1 MNYLSVENLAKSYGE
16 RLLFSEVSFGL
27 DQGQKM
33 AFIAKNGSGKTTL
46 MRILAGLDTPDS
58 GVVTYRN
65 GITISY
71 LQQEPELNLNNTIHQ
86 EVYQS
91 DNQFLQ
97 AIEAYHNCLENQSNN
112 LQEAMERMD
121 LLGAWDYESKV
132 QTVLEKLA
140 INDLNKPISK
150 LSGGQ
155 KKRVALAKVLIQE
168 PDFVI
173 MDEPTNHLDIDMVE
187 WLEQYIAKSSLTL
200 LLVTHD
206 RYFLENTCTVILELD
221 AGVVYKHSGNY
232 ASYLESKQ
240 LRYENLEAT
249 IDKAKNLYRKE
260 LEWMRKQPKARGTKA
275 KSRIDSFYDVKKVAH
290 TKVDKREVELEINMN
305 RLGSKILEFHN
316 VKKSFGDLCIAKNF
330 NYKFQR
336 EDRVGIIGKNGVGK
350 STFLQMIMQNEQ
362 PTEGKIV
369 VGDTIVFGYYNQNGL
384 QFDDSKRVIEIIKD
398 IAEFIPLTK
407 GKQLSAAQM
416 LERFLFSREQHYQY
430 VSKLS
435 GGEKRRL
442 YLLTILMQN
451 PNFLILDEPTNDLD
465 ILTLNVLEDFLEDFQ
480 GCLLV
485 VTHDRYFMDRLVEHC
500 FVFEGDGEIRDFPG
514 NYTQYREWRT
524 EREQQL
530 KVEAKKQNEQPV
542 EKPIAEVKSEPKR
555 KLSFNEKREFEQL
568 ESEIAALENEKE
580 QLNEQLNSGALSAED
595 LLEASNKIGK
605 VIEQLD
611 EKELRWLELSEYQQ

>member
-58 GVVTYRN
+58 GLVTYRN

-71 LQQEPELNLNNTIHQ
+71 LQQDPQLNEQNTIHQ

-97 AIEAYHNCLENQSNN
+97 AIEAYHDCLENQSGD
-112 LQEAMERMD
+112 LQAAMERMD

-132 QTVLEKLA
+132 QQVLEKLA
-140 INDLNKPISK
+140 INDLNRPIAK

-168 PDFVI
+168 PDFII

-206 RYFLENTCTVILELD
+206 RYFLENTCNVILELD
-221 AGVVYKHSGNY
+221 SGVVYKHSGNY

-260 LEWMRKQPKARGTKA
+260 LEWMRRQPKARGTKA

-316 VKKSFGDLCIAKNF
+316 VKKSFEALSIVNNF
-330 NYKFQR
+330 SYKFQR
-336 EDRVGIIGKNGVGK
+336 QDRVGIIGKNGVGK

-416 LERFLFSREQHYQY
+416 LERFLFTRDQHYQY

-500 FVFEGDGEIRDFPG
+500 FVFEGAGEIRDFPG
-514 NYTQYREWRT
+514 NYTQYREWRNQH
-524 EREQQL
+524 EQQQ
-530 KVEAKKQNEQPV
+530 KAEAKKQV
-542 EKPIAEVKSEPKR
+542 EPTKESTPEPTKTEAKR
-555 KLSFNEKREFEQL
+555 KLTFNEKREFEQL
-568 ESEIAALENEKE
+568 EKEIAALEQEKE
-580 QLNEQLNSGALSAED
+580 SLNKQLNSGDLSAD
-595 LLEASNKIGK
+595 ALLEASNKIGK

>member
-58 GVVTYRN
+58 GLVTYRN

-71 LQQEPELNLNNTIHQ
+71 LQQDPQLNEQNTIHQ

-97 AIEAYHNCLENQSNN
+97 AIEAYHDCLENQSGD
-112 LQEAMERMD
+112 LQAAMERMD

-132 QTVLEKLA
+132 QQVLEKLA
-140 INDLNKPISK
+140 INDLNRPIAK

-168 PDFVI
+168 PDFII

-206 RYFLENTCTVILELD
+206 RYFLENTCNVILELD
-221 AGVVYKHSGNY
+221 SGVVYKHSGNY

-260 LEWMRKQPKARGTKA
+260 LEWMRRQPKARGTKA

-316 VKKSFGDLCIAKNF
+316 VKKSFGALSIVNNF
-330 NYKFQR
+330 SYKFQR
-336 EDRVGIIGKNGVGK
+336 QDRVGIIGKNGVGK

-416 LERFLFSREQHYQY
+416 LERFLFTRDQHYQY

-500 FVFEGDGEIRDFPG
+500 FVFEGAGEIRDFPG
-514 NYTQYREWRT
+514 NYTQYREWRNQH
-524 EREQQL
+524 EQQQ
-530 KVEAKKQNEQPV
+530 KAEAKKQV
-542 EKPIAEVKSEPKR
+542 EPTKESTPEPTKTEAKR
-555 KLSFNEKREFEQL
+555 KLTFNEKREFEQL
-568 ESEIAALENEKE
+568 EKDIATLEQEKE
-580 QLNEQLNSGALSAED
+580 SLNKQLNSGDLSAD
-595 LLEASNKIGK
+595 ALLEASNKIGK

>member
-58 GVVTYRN
+58 GLVTYRN

-71 LQQEPELNLNNTIHQ
+71 LQQDPQLNEQNTIHQ

-97 AIEAYHNCLENQSNN
+97 AIEAYHDCLENQSGD
-112 LQEAMERMD
+112 LQAAMERMD

-132 QTVLEKLA
+132 QQVLEKLA
-140 INDLNKPISK
+140 INDLNRPIAK

-168 PDFVI
+168 PDFII

-206 RYFLENTCTVILELD
+206 RYFLENTCNVILELD
-221 AGVVYKHSGNY
+221 SGVVYKHSGNY

-260 LEWMRKQPKARGTKA
+260 LEWMRRQPKARGTKA

-316 VKKSFGDLCIAKNF
+316 VKKSFEALSIVNNF
-330 NYKFQR
+330 SYKFQR
-336 EDRVGIIGKNGVGK
+336 QDRVGIIGKNGVGK

-416 LERFLFSREQHYQY
+416 LERFLFTRDQHYQY

-500 FVFEGDGEIRDFPG
+500 FVFEGAGEIRDFPG
-514 NYTQYREWRT
+514 NYTQYREWRNQH
-524 EREQQL
+524 EQQQ
-530 KVEAKKQNEQPV
+530 KAEAKKQV
-542 EKPIAEVKSEPKR
+542 EPTKESTPEPTKTEAKR
-555 KLSFNEKREFEQL
+555 KLTFNEKREFEQL
-568 ESEIAALENEKE
+568 EKDIATLEQEKE
-580 QLNEQLNSGALSAED
+580 SLNKQLNSGDLSAD
-595 LLEASNKIGK
+595 ALLEASNKIGK